1 MSVFCFF
8 PVKMTSFS
16 DHFEACG
23 FQKWKFFFRC
33 FKEFSRK
40 KGLAHIVRYIFS
52 LRKTHILMH
61 IDAAPHESSA
71 LPRQKSK
78 HIVENFILKKF
89 PGQNNFFQP
98 FSRMF
103 LLFKTVLLNRIF
115 SFPFLF
121 HNDIRKIDFFLSS
134 WSLFNR
140 WCEFST

>member
-1 MSVFCFF
+1 
-8 PVKMTSFS
+8 MTSFS

-33 FKEFSRK
+33 FKEFSLK

-89 PGQNNFFQP
+89 SGQNNFFQP
-98 FSRMF
+98 FLGCSCYSKPSYSIGSSPSPFCSIM
-103 LLFKTVLLNRIF
+103 IF
-115 SFPFLF
+115 EKST
-121 HNDIRKIDFFLSS
+121 FFLSS

-140 WCEFST
+140 